1 MPGLCFGR
9 RHREKVFQKKREGG
23 DKEIQTIETLGV
35 AVMKR
40 AIAHGTFDEQER
52 QPHDVGR
59 TAKRSRVGGANDGQD
74 GSCDAAA
81 APSDGPARACCLWL
95 PPEITLVIAE
105 AIADPRDL
113 AAWVI
118 ATGERAPRETWI
130 GAVAFAVR
138 EATHEPARLV
148 RLVPP
153 EILSAACKRA
163 RPKVVDAWNRCEV
176 LATATPDMVE
186 WICSALPWT
195 DLSTKDASLF
205 DSPCDIPLP
214 WGVVAKAAGKS
225 QPPAAV
231 VMVKHLARQGFH
243 PGPILFARLLKKA
256 LRAGDARSFAR
267 LHKRKPPGV
276 CPCDHRMGRLL
287 LRTDDA
293 DTLAA
298 ATAVC
303 TYVMGPSTTTIQQA
317 VEARAARILR
327 WLLDEVDH
335 ASEWTSGVQNIG
347 TQVLDTAL
355 ANDDAASIESI
366 RDAGTWARTDDALL
380 IGAGHAGALGVL
392 AWAAGETR
400 AAGPL
405 PAWPSAAPAYGAAHC
420 EDLAR
425 SAATFAWLLARPDAA
440 RAITPGVVRI
450 LIENG
455 HTADVAAV
463 HDAGAAPIDRRRACE
478 AALAAGD
485 CPHMLRTLMDRGAR
499 CGAGAWAV
507 ALERGRVKSLAYL
520 KERCG
525 TAHVPE
531 ALNRLM
537 PARRL
542 YQYDPVRWVRDNAP
556 EACVRSAVLAVGAR
570 RLGETRSGTSG
581 LRCVCP
587 RCVPPSAA
595 NRP

>member
-1 MPGLCFGR
+1 
-9 RHREKVFQKKREGG
+9 
-23 DKEIQTIETLGV
+23 
-35 AVMKR
+35 MKR
-40 AIAHGTFDEQER
+40 TIAHGTPDERER
-52 QPHDVGR
+52 QQHDVGR
-59 TAKRSRVGGANDGQD
+59 PAKRLRVDGADDGRD
-74 GSCDAAA
+74 GSHDAAA
-81 APSDGPARACCLWL
+81 APSDGLGKDCCLQL
-95 PPEITLVIAE
+95 PPEIALAIAG

-130 GAVAFAVR
+130 GAVAFVVSD
-138 EATHEPARLV
+138 ATREPARLV

-153 EILSAACKRA
+153 EILSAACKRT
-163 RPKVVDAWNRCEV
+163 RPKVVDAWSRCDV
-176 LATATPDMVE
+176 LATTTPDVVD
-186 WICSALPWT
+186 WICRALPCADRST
-195 DLSTKDASLF
+195 DDAS
-205 DSPCDIPLP
+205 PPHRRRKVPPP
-214 WGVVAKAAGKS
+214 WDAVIDAVKKS
-225 QPPAAV
+225 QPPAAA

-243 PGPILFARLLKKA
+243 PNPTSFARLLKNA
-256 LRAGDARSFAR
+256 LRTGDARSFAR
-267 LHKRKPPGV
+267 MHKHKPPGV
-276 CPCDHRMGRLL
+276 CPCDHHMGRLL
-287 LRTDDA
+287 FPADDV

-303 TYVMGPSTTTIQQA
+303 AYVMEPSTTTIQQA
-317 VEARAARILR
+317 VEARAAKILR

-335 ASEWTSGVQNIG
+335 APEWTSAVQNIG
-347 TQVLDTAL
+347 VHVLDTAL

-380 IGAGHAGALGVL
+380 IGAGRAGALGVL

-425 SAATFAWLLARPDAA
+425 SAATFAWLLARPDAV
-440 RAITPGVVRI
+440 RVITPGVMRI

-463 HDAGAAPIDRRRACE
+463 HDAGAALIDRRRACE

-485 CPHMLRTLMDRGAR
+485 CPHMLRVLMDRGAR

-531 ALNRLM
+531 ALDRLM

-556 EACVRSAVLAVGAR
+556 EVCARSAVLAVGAR
-570 RLGETRSGTSG
+570 RLAEARPGASD
-581 LRCVCP
+581 LRCRCP
-587 RCVPPSAA
+587 RCAPPPAD
-595 NRP
+595 NQP